1 MVLLEVRLALRRHR
15 RPPRRVRQ
23 AAEHCSGGQLVT
35 EKKECFILVFH
46 GSSSEIMGD

>member
-35 EKKECFILVFH
+35 EKNVSYLLFMF
-46 GSSSEIMGD
+46 